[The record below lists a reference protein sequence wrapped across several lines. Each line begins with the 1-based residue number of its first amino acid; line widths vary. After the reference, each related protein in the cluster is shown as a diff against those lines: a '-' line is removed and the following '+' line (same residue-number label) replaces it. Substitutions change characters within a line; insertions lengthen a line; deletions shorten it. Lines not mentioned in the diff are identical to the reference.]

1 MAVQERAASARR
13 SEYVRIDDELE
24 HGRLST
30 FQISGRL
37 LSYLRPY
44 WKRMIVI
51 WVAMLVYSGT
61 LVALPWIVK
70 VIIDDHIF
78 DGDRDLSGLNV
89 MMLAFGAVIV
99 AHSAAER
106 VHLTAAVKLGN
117 HVIYGPRL
125 DLFDQLH
132 RLSMVFYN
140 RNQVGRVMSRIQY
153 DVMPLNMALNQLNY
167 AMVSVLSLVGIVAA
181 MVAMNLRLALF
192 ALISVIVLMPL
203 LALWQRY
210 ARTSF
215 VKARQAVADMNS
227 RLQESLSAVRVV
239 QSLRRESQ
247 YPRIRECQRSK
258 PRRQHTGHAVLRR
271 SATLRGGAGR
281 FGLALVVFF
290 GGRMVLDGAL
300 EVGVLVAF
308 VLYIQRFFEPL
319 ERVTHAY
326 GQLQRAAVSISR
338 IFEILDI
345 EPELTDAPGAAVLSS
360 VHGEV
365 RYEGVGFHYT
375 PGTPVLRD
383 VDLYIRAG
391 ETVALVGPTGAGKTT
406 LVSLL
411 LRFYDPTEG
420 RLTIDGHDPRE
431 VTMDSLAGQ
440 MGVVLQDPYLFL
452 GTVKENIRYN
462 STDAT
467 EEDVVRAAKAVG
479 ADDFIAEL
487 KNGYDTPLEE
497 RGSNLSVGQRQL
509 ITFARALVADPR
521 ILILDEA
528 TANIDTH
535 TEMLIQQAL
544 GELLMDRTAVVIA
557 HRLST
562 IRNADRI
569 VVMDEGRVVEEGR
582 HERLIALNGL
592 YTRLQS
598 YSTGGYLGE
607 PPGSGGRDTE
617 GTQA

>member
-1 MAVQERAASARR
+1 MAVQERAASRR
-13 SEYVRIDDELE
+13 SEYVRIDDEQE
-24 HGRLST
+24 HRRLST
-30 FQISGRL
+30 FQISVRL

-44 WKRMIVI
+44 WKRLIVV
-51 WVAMLVYSGT
+51 WAAMVVYSGT

-70 VIIDDHIF
+70 VIIDDIF

-89 MMLAFGAVIV
+89 MMLAFGVVIV

-106 VHLTAAVKLGN
+106 VHLTAANRLGN
-117 HVIYGPRL
+117 HVIYRLRL
-125 DLFDQLH
+125 DLFDQFH

-153 DVMPLNMALNQLNY
+153 DVRPLNMALNELNF
-167 AMVSVLSLVGIVAA
+167 AMANVLTLLGIVAA
-181 MVAMNLRLALF
+181 MAAMSLRLA
-192 ALISVIVLMPL
+192 ALALVSVVVLLPL
-203 LALWQRY
+203 LTLWQRY
-210 ARTSF
+210 ARISF
-215 VKARQAVADMNS
+215 VKARQAVAEMNS
-227 RLQESLSAVRVV
+227 RLQENLSAVRVV
-239 QSLRRESQ
+239 QSLRREGAN
-247 YPRIRECQRSK
+247 IRGFESANVVNRVANI
-258 PRRQHTGHAVLRR
+258 R
-271 SATLRGGAGR
+271 ATLFSAALLPSVEVMGA

-308 VLYIQRFFEPL
+308 VLYIQRLFEPL
-319 ERVTHAY
+319 QRVTRAY
-326 GQLQRAAVSISR
+326 ALLQRAAVSMSR

-345 EPELTDAPGAAVLSS
+345 EPELTDTPGAAVLSS
-360 VHGEV
+360 VRGEV
-365 RYEGVGFHYT
+365 KYEGVGFHYT
-375 PGTPVLRD
+375 HGTPVLRD
-383 VDLYIRAG
+383 VDLHIRAG

-420 RLTIDGHDPRE
+420 RITIDGHDIRE
-431 VTMDSLAGQ
+431 VTLDSLAGQ
-440 MGVVLQDPYLFL
+440 MGVVLQDPYLSL

-467 EEDVVRAAKAVG
+467 DEEVVKAAKAVG
-479 ADDFIAEL
+479 AHDFIAQL
-487 KNGYDTPLEE
+487 KDGYDTPLEE
-497 RGSNLSVGQRQL
+497 RGGNLSVGQRQL
-509 ITFARALVADPR
+509 LTFARALVADPR

-544 GELLMDRTAVVIA
+544 SELLTDRTALIIA

-569 VVMDEGRVVEEGR
+569 VVLEQGRIVEQGAHDELMAKGGKYSELQE
-582 HERLIALNGL
+582 
-592 YTRLQS
+592 YT
-598 YSTGGYLGE
+598 LGA
-607 PPGSGGRDTE
+607 
-617 GTQA
+617 QV

>member
-1 MAVQERAASARR
+1 MAVQDTAELARR
-13 SEYVRIDDELE
+13 SERIRIDDELE
-24 HGRLST
+24 HARLSI
-30 FQISGRL
+30 FRMAARL
-37 LSYLRPY
+37 VPYLCPH
-44 WKRMIVI
+44 WKRLIVI
-51 WVAMLVYSGT
+51 WVAMVGYSGT

-78 DGDRDLSGLNV
+78 DGDRDLSGLDV
-89 MMLAFGAVIV
+89 MMLAFGVVIV
-99 AHSAAER
+99 AHSVAER
-106 VHLTAAVKLGN
+106 VHLTAAVKVGN
-117 HVIYGPRL
+117 HIIYRLRL
-125 DLFDQLH
+125 DLFHQLQ

-153 DVMPLNMALNQLNY
+153 DAMPLSLALNELNY
-167 AMVSVLSLVGIVAA
+167 AVVNVLSMLGIVAA
-181 MVAMNLRLALF
+181 MAAMSLRLA
-192 ALISVIVLMPL
+192 ALALVSVIVLLPL

-210 ARTSF
+210 ALISF
-215 VKARQAVADMNS
+215 VKARQAVAEMNS
-227 RLQESLSAVRVV
+227 RLQENLSAVRVV
-239 QSLRRESQ
+239 QSLRREGANIRGFESANVVN
-247 YPRIRECQRSK
+247 RIANIR
-258 PRRQHTGHAVLRR
+258 
-271 SATLRGGAGR
+271 ATLFSAALLPSVEVLGA

-319 ERVTHAY
+319 ERVTQAY
-326 GQLQRAAVSISR
+326 GQLQRAAVSMSR

-345 EPELTDAPGAAVLSS
+345 EPELTDKPGAAVLSS
-360 VHGEV
+360 VRGEI
-365 RYEGVGFHYT
+365 RYKGVGFHYT

-383 VDLYIRAG
+383 VDLHIRAG

-420 RLTIDGHDPRE
+420 RVTIDGHDIGE

-462 STDAT
+462 SADAT
-467 EEDVVRAAKAVG
+467 DEDVVKAAKAVG
-479 ADDFIAEL
+479 ADEFIARL
-487 KNGYDTPLEE
+487 KDGYDTPLEE
-497 RGSNLSVGQRQL
+497 RGGNLSVGQRQL
-509 ITFARALVADPR
+509 LTFARALVADPR

-544 GELLMDRTAVVIA
+544 SELLRDRTALIIA

-569 VVMDEGRVVEEGR
+569 LVMDQGRIVEEGTHDELMAR
-582 HERLIALNGL
+582 GGKYAELQA
-592 YTRLQS
+592 YTV
-598 YSTGGYLGE
+598 GAAG
-607 PPGSGGRDTE
+607 
-617 GTQA
+617 

>member
-13 SEYVRIDDELE
+13 SEYLQIDDELE

-30 FQISGRL
+30 FQISVRL
-37 LSYLRPY
+37 ISYLRPY
-44 WKRMIVI
+44 WKRLIVI
-51 WVAMLVYSGT
+51 WVAMVVYAGT

-70 VIIDDHIF
+70 LIIDDHIF

-117 HVIYGPRL
+117 HIIYSLRL
-125 DLFDQLH
+125 DLFDQLQ

-153 DVMPLNMALNQLNY
+153 DVMPLSLALNQLNY
-167 AMVSVLSLVGIVAA
+167 AVVNVLSLLGIVAA
-181 MVAMNLRLALF
+181 MVAMSLRLAVF
-192 ALISVIVLMPL
+192 ALVSVIVLFPL

-210 ARTSF
+210 ARVSF
-215 VKARQAVADMNS
+215 VKARQAVAEMNS
-227 RLQESLSAVRVV
+227 RLQENLSAVRVA
-239 QSLRRESQ
+239 QSLRREGAS
-247 YPRIRECQRSK
+247 IRGFESANVVNRVANI
-258 PRRQHTGHAVLRR
+258 R
-271 SATLRGGAGR
+271 ATLFSAALLPSVEVLGA

-290 GGRMVLDGAL
+290 GGKMVLDGAL

-326 GQLQRAAVSISR
+326 GQLQRAAVSMSR

-345 EPELTDAPGAAVLSS
+345 EPELTDKPGAAVLSS
-360 VHGEV
+360 VRGEV
-365 RYEGVGFHYT
+365 KYEGVGFHYT

-383 VDLYIRAG
+383 VDLHIRAG

-411 LRFYDPTEG
+411 LRFYDVAEG
-420 RLTIDGHDPRE
+420 RITIDGHDIRE
-431 VTMDSLAGQ
+431 VTLDSLAGQ

-462 STDAT
+462 STGAT
-467 EEDVVRAAKAVG
+467 DEEVVRAATAVG
-479 ADDFIAEL
+479 AHEFIAGL
-487 KNGYDTPLEE
+487 KDGYDSPLEE
-497 RGSNLSVGQRQL
+497 RGGNLSVGQQQL

-544 GELLMDRTAVVIA
+544 GELLTDRTAVIIA

-562 IRNADRI
+562 IRSADRI
-569 VVMDEGRVVEEGR
+569 VVMDEGRVVEEGSHDELMGR
-582 HERLIALNGL
+582 NGL
-592 YTRLQS
+592 YAQLQS
-598 YSTGGYLGE
+598 YSAGGYLAE
-607 PPGSGGRDTE
+607 PPGSG
-617 GTQA
+617 A

>member
-1 MAVQERAASARR
+1 
-13 SEYVRIDDELE
+13 
-24 HGRLST
+24 
-30 FQISGRL
+30 
-37 LSYLRPY
+37 
-44 WKRMIVI
+44 
-51 WVAMLVYSGT
+51 
-61 LVALPWIVK
+61 
-70 VIIDDHIF
+70 
-78 DGDRDLSGLNV
+78 
-89 MMLAFGAVIV
+89 
-99 AHSAAER
+99 
-106 VHLTAAVKLGN
+106 
-117 HVIYGPRL
+117 
-125 DLFDQLH
+125 
-132 RLSMVFYN
+132 
-140 RNQVGRVMSRIQY
+140 MSRIQY

-192 ALISVIVLMPL
+192 ALVSVIVLIPL

-210 ARTSF
+210 ARVSF

-239 QSLRRESQ
+239 QSLRREKAN
-247 YPRIRECQRSK
+247 IRGFESANVVNRVANI
-258 PRRQHTGHAVLRR
+258 R
-271 SATLRGGAGR
+271 ATLFSAALLPSVEVLGA

-345 EPELTDAPGAAVLSS
+345 EPELTDKPGAAVLSS
-360 VHGEV
+360 VRGEV

-383 VDLYIRAG
+383 VDLHIRAG

-420 RLTIDGHDPRE
+420 RLTIDGHDIRE
-431 VTMDSLAGQ
+431 VTLDSLAGQ

-467 EEDVVRAAKAVG
+467 DEEVVRAAKAVG
-479 ADDFIAEL
+479 ADDFIAQL
-487 KNGYDTPLEE
+487 KDDYDTPLEE
-497 RGSNLSVGQRQL
+497 RGANLSVGQRQL

-521 ILILDEA
+521 IIILDEA

-544 GELLMDRTAVVIA
+544 GELLRDRTAIVIA

-569 VVMDEGRVVEEGR
+569 VVMDDGRVVEEGG
-582 HERLIALNGL
+582 HEQLMGLNGL
-592 YTRLQS
+592 YARLQS
-598 YSTGGYLGE
+598 YSAGGSSAE
-607 PPGSGGRDTE
+607 APGSG
-617 GTQA
+617 A